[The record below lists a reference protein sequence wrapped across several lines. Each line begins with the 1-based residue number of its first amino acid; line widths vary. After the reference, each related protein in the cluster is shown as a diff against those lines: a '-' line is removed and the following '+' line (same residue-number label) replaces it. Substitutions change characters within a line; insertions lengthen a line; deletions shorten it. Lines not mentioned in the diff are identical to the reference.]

1 MDSIISTGASMTG
14 SSQGQAVDKTGR
26 DLTKIV
32 IEDGWLQDIFN
43 YLVGDRLSM
52 MQIEAVRSYVAQQR
66 YLLLK
71 EGWGRQYHDDV
82 DERVRINTLQHNEI
96 MLEQLVGFDRPSLML
111 HPLRSITA
119 LQNRADKK
127 VLSIGPRT
135 EIELLGLVAAG
146 FKAHNISTIDLF
158 SYSPLIKTGDIHKMN
173 FADNSFDVIT
183 CGWVLAYS
191 KDPVVA
197 VREMV
202 RVAKP
207 GAFISVGCDYN
218 TGEMEAPVSTG
229 MGVDKP
235 PRFSCAQDIID
246 LFGVRAGYVAFKT
259 EPVAPYDTAG
269 RNIVVVVQIAK

>member
-1 MDSIISTGASMTG
+1 MTE
-14 SSQGQAVDKTGR
+14 SNQSPTVDQIGR

-32 IEDGWLQDIFN
+32 IEDGWLQDIIN

-52 MQIEAVRSYVAQQR
+52 LQIEAVRSYVAQQR
-66 YLLLK
+66 YILLK
-71 EGWGRQYHDDV
+71 EAWGRQYYDDV
-82 DERVRINTLQHNEI
+82 NEQVRKNTLQHNEI
-96 MLEQLVGFDRPSLML
+96 SLEQLVGFDRPSLML

-119 LQNRADKK
+119 LQNRANKM

-146 FKAHNISTIDLF
+146 FQVQNISTIDLF
-158 SYSPLIKTGDIHKMN
+158 SYSPLIKTGDIHKIN

-202 RVAKP
+202 RVARP
-207 GAFISVGCDYN
+207 GAFIAVGCDYN
-218 TGEMEAPVSTG
+218 TGEMQAPSVTG
-229 MGVDKP
+229 IGVDKP
-235 PRFSCAQDIID
+235 PRFSCTEDIID
-246 LFGVRAGYVAFKT
+246 LFGASAAYVAFKT
-259 EPVAPYDTAG
+259 EPVAPYDEAG
-269 RNIVVVVQIAK
+269 RNIVVIVQVGK